1 MPAATLA
8 RFVLLEA
15 RRGGLPW
22 LALGAVAIAVA
33 TAAFLSQV
41 AITESR
47 TLQTAV
53 IAALLRAS
61 AVFLVAVH
69 VVSSTLRE
77 MQDKRLEYMLSL
89 PLPRST
95 QYLGR
100 LAGHALAAA
109 ALAAAFSLPLLL
121 WAPAGATA
129 LWGVSLALECALV
142 AASALFFSMTLAQF
156 VPATA
161 ATAGLYLLARSI
173 SAMQAIAAGPLTEPS
188 WPSEAARWLVSGVA
202 FLLPR
207 LDLAT
212 RTEWLLYGM
221 PSSSTWLTALA
232 GLLVYGALVLAAGL
246 FDFYRKSL

>member
-22 LALGAVAIAVA
+22 LALGAIALAAA

-41 AITESR
+41 ALTESR
-47 TLQTAV
+47 ALQAAV

-77 MQDKRLEYMLSL
+77 IQDKRLEYMLSL

-100 LAGHALAAA
+100 LAGHALAAT
-109 ALAAAFSLPLLL
+109 ALAAAFGLALLL
-121 WAPAGATA
+121 WAPAGAAA

-142 AASALFFSMTLAQF
+142 AASALFFSITLAQF

-188 WPSEAARWLVSGVA
+188 WASEAARRAVSGVA

-207 LDLAT
+207 LDLVT
-212 RTEWLLYGM
+212 RTEWLVYGI
-221 PSSSTWLTALA
+221 PSPSTWLAALA
-232 GLLVYGALVLAAGL
+232 GLLAYCALMLAAGL